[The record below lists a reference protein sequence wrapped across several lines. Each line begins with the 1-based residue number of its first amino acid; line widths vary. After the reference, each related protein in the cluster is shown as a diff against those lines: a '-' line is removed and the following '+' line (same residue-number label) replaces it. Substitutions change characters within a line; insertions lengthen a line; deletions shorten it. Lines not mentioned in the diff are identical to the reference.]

1 MLEPELT
8 QNHWSTPEEP
18 LVAEEFAPLDN
29 LEGMPGA
36 LREAALGTRAPL
48 EALREVDLGMQH
60 PYMMNSCYSSGFVNI
75 LYWIQ
80 IYVNQLNSSYQ
91 DGARILRNEKSSNL
105 LKGLGVGGLE
115 NLEHVDCNLRKICPK
130 IINESKVFPEMFETA
145 AWDDDDGGGPQLSAL
160 TWAAA
165 RRECVKQENETN
177 SGSNV
182 NGNDKK
188 LKPGKSKKTKLKQGL
203 NDEQEIK
210 GGCSV
215 VQNQS
220 KIELANASQK
230 QKKFKKVKKSAV
242 SEVKRKMITSLDSGV
257 DSPGQERPL
266 LQDSVNG
273 GEDVNVGED
282 EDICPGGED
291 EQLEP
296 SSSTN
301 VEVGAIL
308 KKGIKFSSAEAFL
321 RFIGLP
327 GKGRRGKKRSL
338 EEEEEEGVKEQK
350 SKKAQKRNVEEL
362 NVSSVQEETSDE
374 EEGVENVAFKS
385 DTPVKDAG
393 GKDTSLNMG
402 RLKEHLNNQDS
413 KVKEENA
420 VTQLTKSTPTE
431 SPLTLSAKQKLA
443 GSRSIPK
450 M

>member
-1 MLEPELT
+1 M
-8 QNHWSTPEEP
+8 
-18 LVAEEFAPLDN
+18 
-29 LEGMPGA
+29 
-36 LREAALGTRAPL
+36 
-48 EALREVDLGMQH
+48 
-60 PYMMNSCYSSGFVNI
+60 
-75 LYWIQ
+75 
-80 IYVNQLNSSYQ
+80 
-91 DGARILRNEKSSNL
+91 
-105 LKGLGVGGLE
+105 GGLE
-115 NLEHVDCNLRKICPK
+115 NLEHVDCNIRKICPK
-130 IINESKVFPEMFETA
+130 KNINESKVFPEMFETA

-165 RRECVKQENETN
+165 RRECVTQENETN

-182 NGNDKK
+182 KRNDKK

-210 GGCSV
+210 GGCPV
-215 VQNQS
+215 VQNES

-230 QKKFKKVKKSAV
+230 QKKFKKVKKSAA